1 MKKLSIECLFQL
13 HLRRL
18 EDLLKTIR
26 QMKLTVIDS
35 IKEAFSAIWIWV
47 VSGSI
52 WGWLMHLYTFTKT
65 WYFKVSAFMISVM
78 IWGFVGYIT
87 GEFTSSG
94 ALTWVSGAMS
104 MKLFDLFSEHWT
116 ILLKTIIERKYW
128 VKLEENEEN

>member
-1 MKKLSIECLFQL
+1 
-13 HLRRL
+13 
-18 EDLLKTIR
+18 
-26 QMKLTVIDS
+26 
-35 IKEAFSAIWIWV
+35 
-47 VSGSI
+47 
-52 WGWLMHLYTFTKT
+52 MHLYTFTKT